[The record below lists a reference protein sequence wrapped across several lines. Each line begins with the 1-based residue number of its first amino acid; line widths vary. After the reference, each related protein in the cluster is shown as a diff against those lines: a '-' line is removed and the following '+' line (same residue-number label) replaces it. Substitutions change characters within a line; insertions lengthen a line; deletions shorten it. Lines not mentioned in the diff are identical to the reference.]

1 MCVPVCEG
9 KRERDSGGRLG
20 LRYKEEIFLTCSKN
34 SNWVLAD
41 LFTVTFLEKIT
52 NLLLRPRL
60 KNLLLSL
67 PHTHARTSKH
77 LLEHACTHSLALK
90 NRPSR
95 TFCSVTLIFF
105 TLRRRRRHLSHFSKT
120 QKTQKGDFFRNKK
133 SNFFILGR
141 AFLSPGKGRLR
152 HQNRTF

>member
-9 KRERDSGGRLG
+9 KRERDIGGRLG

-77 LLEHACTHSLALK
+77 LLETRMHALSRSKKSSLAHFLFGHANFFHPEKKAKAPFTFFQDTK
-90 NRPSR
+90 NTKRG
-95 TFCSVTLIFF
+95 F
-105 TLRRRRRHLSHFSKT
+105 FSK
-120 QKTQKGDFFRNKK
+120 
-133 SNFFILGR
+133 
-141 AFLSPGKGRLR
+141 
-152 HQNRTF
+152 